1 MSALLF
7 LTLPAAILLSVP
19 AGPGGPDAVLDRMD
33 QAAAAFHSMT
43 AGVKHVSYTEV
54 IHDTSE
60 QRGTVKMRKLRP
72 GEVEGLLD
80 FTAPEQKVYLFQKR
94 LARIYTPAGNTV
106 EEIDLGRHGEQLDQF
121 LMIGFGTSKADLLRN
136 YTVKFGGHER
146 LDGHAV
152 SRIELTPKSGEAM
165 KYFTLMELWI
175 SDETGYPVQEKLT
188 QPSKDYVLVV
198 YSGLTI
204 NPPLNNSDFDLHL
217 PKGVETIR
225 PQK

>member
-19 AGPGGPDAVLDRMD
+19 ASTAGPDAVLDRMD
-33 QAAAAFHSMT
+33 QAASNFRSMT

-80 FTAPEQKVYLFQKR
+80 FTVPEHKVYLFQKR
-94 LARIYTPAGNTV
+94 LARIYTPAAKTV

-136 YTVKFGGHER
+136 YTVKFGGSAR

-152 SRIELTPKSGEAM
+152 SRIELRPKSNEAA

-175 SDETGYPVQEKLT
+175 SDETAYPVQEKLT

-198 YSGLTI
+198 YSALTI
-204 NPPLNNSDFDLHL
+204 NPPLKNSDFDLHL
-217 PKGVETIR
+217 PKDVETIR